1 MCVAFIYLYL
11 NFVLLYFY
19 FVILIPLFLLY
30 KGRHV
35 GLEQGCYCHSWPSDR
50 SYLSNDNEALHQ
62 AQGVIPG

>member
-1 MCVAFIYLYL
+1 MYVAFIYLYL

-30 KGRHV
+30 QGRHV
-35 GLEQGCYCHSWPSDR
+35 GLEQGCYCHSWPRDR